1 MHFVLSTVV
10 ETLQPVLAPLSAA
23 QKSQE
28 CSQDSRCWTHPQ
40 VCLPMLSRTPP
51 VCGNGYHGGMAF
63 GTKLAHWKPK
73 VSQLFKRGG
82 HVCFF
87 LSSCM
92 IQSFLRPIQGLGAKV
107 KVIHANQREW
117 YGCKGW
123 CPDCQEHLTL
133 TYKRSKVSRS
143 LSGCHMNYFLC
154 CWKRFPA
161 VEAYIIFTTWMLWT
175 LIAFLLFCTGSY
187 PRNSV
192 RPWPVGWRG
201 ALQNSPRHQSH
212 TATLRM
218 PPKRQ
223 QWLVVA
229 WPRERATKA
238 CHSFCSKL

>member
-23 QKSQE
+23 PNDVMESQTLP
-28 CSQDSRCWTHPQ
+28 SNAQQDATGLWQ
-40 VCLPMLSRTPP
+40 WLSWWDGFWNEACPLKAQSESK
-51 VCGNGYHGGMAF
+51 AF
-63 GTKLAHWKPK
+63 
-73 VSQLFKRGG
+73 QKRGVIFF
-82 HVCFF
+82 VCF

-107 KVIHANQREW
+107 EVIRANQRNW

-192 RPWPVGWRG
+192 RPWPVG
-201 ALQNSPRHQSH
+201 
-212 TATLRM
+212 
-218 PPKRQ
+218 
-223 QWLVVA
+223 
-229 WPRERATKA
+229 
-238 CHSFCSKL
+238 